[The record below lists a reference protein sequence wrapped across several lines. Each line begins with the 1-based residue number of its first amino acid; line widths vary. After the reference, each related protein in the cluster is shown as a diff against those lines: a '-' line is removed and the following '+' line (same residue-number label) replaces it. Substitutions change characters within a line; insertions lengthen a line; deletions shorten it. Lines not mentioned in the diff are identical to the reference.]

1 MFIIQYD
8 IRVENIEP
16 MLEKLFGPEG
26 YFATNKG
33 STIEDIKNYVN
44 QAINY
49 AKSKRQNNAIDSR
62 SVSKKVNT

>member
-1 MFIIQYD
+1 
-8 IRVENIEP
+8 

-44 QAINY
+44 QAISY
-49 AKSKRQNNAIDSR
+49 AKSKRQNNAVDSVRLPR
-62 SVSKKVNT
+62 SVSKKVNIYNSKT